1 MEDKLIALE
10 NTIAFQDRKLEELS
24 QIIYKQQIQIDTLYK
39 DLEQIRSQFKN
50 ISEEAQD
57 KRPPHY

>member
-1 MEDKLIALE
+1 MEEKLTALE
-10 NTIAFQDRKLEELS
+10 STIAFQDRKLEELS
-24 QIIYKQQIQIDTLYK
+24 QVIYKQQIQLDTLCK
-39 DLEQIRSQFKN
+39 DMEQIRSQFKN